1 MNIAIKTHQRPEQLK
16 AFTFAVLQRH
26 GFTLSDVNLF
36 VSGESQLSLYRAKL
50 PSFAGRITMVKEP
63 GVSAAVNA
71 IARFYPEGEPVL
83 HLDDDIEQI
92 QRLES
97 GKLVNCSDFKQT
109 VREGFGLCQSLKCNL
124 WGVYP
129 VRNAFFMS
137 HGMSTGLRFI
147 WAGCYGFISGGENA
161 PLIECKMKDDFE
173 RSIKSFLKCG
183 AVLRFND
190 IVCKTKF
197 IGKKG
202 GTASDAACNEKHVAD
217 AHFLKARYPSLVRL
231 HAKRGFGGLDVL
243 LVNPREAKVRSEK
256 ILTRV

>member
-124 WGVYP
+124 WG
-129 VRNAFFMS
+129 
-137 HGMSTGLRFI
+137 FI
-147 WAGCYGFISGGENA
+147 RLEMPSSCLMVCPLGCVSFGQAVMVLSA
-161 PLIECKMKDDFE
+161 AVKM
-173 RSIKSFLKCG
+173 R
-183 AVLRFND
+183 
-190 IVCKTKF
+190 
-197 IGKKG
+197 
-202 GTASDAACNEKHVAD
+202 H
-217 AHFLKARYPSLVRL
+217 SLS
-231 HAKRGFGGLDVL
+231 AK
-243 LVNPREAKVRSEK
+243 
-256 ILTRV
+256 